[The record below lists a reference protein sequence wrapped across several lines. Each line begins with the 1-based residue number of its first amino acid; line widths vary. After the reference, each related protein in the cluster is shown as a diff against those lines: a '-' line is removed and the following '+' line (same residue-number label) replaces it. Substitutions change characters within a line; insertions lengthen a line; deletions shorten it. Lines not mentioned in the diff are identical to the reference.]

1 MQKCYINGMGCVSSQ
16 ETYDT
21 SFLES
26 VEINTTE
33 NIVYAK
39 QPSYKELIPPAAA
52 RRMAKGVKMG
62 LAASTKALKEANVEV
77 PDAIITGTGM
87 GCIEDSE
94 KFLKALIDNNE
105 EYLTPTNFIQS
116 THNTVGA
123 QIALGLGCKGYNFT
137 YVNGSISFESALLDA
152 KLQLENEE
160 ENTILVGAADETS
173 SHTME
178 LFKLVNIIKK
188 ESDQPY
194 SVLNSN
200 SSGVVYSEGATFVT
214 LENVKK
220 ESSYAVLE
228 ALQIQNDLNVNE
240 VENFIS
246 SFLEKNNLK
255 IQDIDIVVLGN
266 NGDINFDTY
275 YTAVGS
281 LFDQIPQ
288 VYYKHLSGE
297 FNTASAFGFWVAAS
311 ILKNQA
317 IPQVV
322 KMNSIEKA
330 NFSKVLLYNQFQGKD
345 HSLVLLSKC

>member
-1 MQKCYINGMGCVSSQ
+1 MGCVSAQ
-16 ETYDT
+16 DTYEK

-137 YVNGSISFESALLDA
+137 YVNGAISFESALLDA
-152 KLQLENEE
+152 KLQIENDE
-160 ENTILVGAADETS
+160 ENTILVGAADETAPHS
-173 SHTME
+173 ME
-178 LFKLVNIIKK
+178 LFKLINLIKS
-188 ESDQPY
+188 ENNTPY
-194 SVLNSN
+194 SVLDSN
-200 SSGVVYSEGATFVT
+200 SSGVVYSEGATFIA
-214 LENVKK
+214 LENQQK
-220 ESSYAVLE
+220 ENSYAVIE
-228 ALQIQNDLNVNE
+228 AIQIQNELKIDE
-240 VENFIS
+240 VESFITN
-246 SFLEKNNLK
+246 FLENNRLR
-255 IQDIDIVVLGN
+255 IQDIDAVVLGN
-266 NGDINFDTY
+266 NGDITFDSY
-275 YTAVGS
+275 YKPVAS
-281 LFDQIPQ
+281 IFNQIPQ

-297 FNTASAFGFWVAAS
+297 FNTASAFGFWIAAT
-311 ILKNQA
+311 IVKNQS
-317 IPQVV
+317 IPQII
-322 KMNSIEKA
+322 KMNSMEKS
-330 NFSKVLLYNQFQGKD
+330 NFSKVILYNQFQGKD

>member
-1 MQKCYINGMGCVSSQ
+1 MGCVSSQ
-16 ETYDT
+16 DTYET

-220 ESSYAVLE
+220 ENTYAVLE
-228 ALQIQNDLNVNE
+228 ALQIQNELNIDE
-240 VENFIS
+240 VESFIT
-246 SFLEKNNLK
+246 SFLDKNHLK
-255 IQDIDIVVLGN
+255 IQDIDVVVLGN

-281 LFDQIPQ
+281 LFSQIPQ

>member
-1 MQKCYINGMGCVSSQ
+1 MGCVSAQ
-16 ETYDT
+16 DTYET

-62 LAASTKALKEANVEV
+62 LAASTKALKEANIEV

-137 YVNGSISFESALLDA
+137 YVNGAISFESALLDA
-152 KLQLENEE
+152 KLQIENDE
-160 ENTILVGAADETS
+160 ENTILVGAADETAPHS
-173 SHTME
+173 ME
-178 LFKLVNIIKK
+178 LFKLINLIKI
-188 ESDQPY
+188 ENNTPY
-194 SVLNSN
+194 SVLDSN
-200 SSGVVYSEGATFVT
+200 SSGVVYSEGATFIA
-214 LENVKK
+214 LENQQK
-220 ESSYAVLE
+220 ENSYAVVE
-228 ALQIQNDLNVNE
+228 AIQIQNELKIDE
-240 VENFIS
+240 VECFLTN
-246 SFLEKNNLK
+246 FLENNNLR
-255 IQDIDIVVLGN
+255 IQDIDAVILGN
-266 NGDINFDTY
+266 NGDVSFDSY
-275 YTAVGS
+275 YKPVAS
-281 LFDQIPQ
+281 IFNQIPQ

-297 FNTASAFGFWVAAS
+297 FNTASAFGFWIAAT
-311 ILKNQA
+311 IVKNQS
-317 IPQVV
+317 IPQII
-322 KMNSIEKA
+322 KMNSIEKS
-330 NFSKVLLYNQFQGKD
+330 NFSKVILYNQFQGKD

>member
-1 MQKCYINGMGCVSSQ
+1 MGCVSAQ
-16 ETYDT
+16 DTYET

-62 LAASTKALKEANVEV
+62 LAASTKALKEANIEV

-123 QIALGLGCKGYNFT
+123 QIALGLDCKGYNFT
-137 YVNGSISFESALLDA
+137 YVNGAVSFESALLDA
-152 KLQLENEE
+152 KLQIENDE
-160 ENTILVGAADETS
+160 ENTILVGAADETAPHS
-173 SHTME
+173 ME
-178 LFKLVNIIKK
+178 LFKLINLIKS
-188 ESDQPY
+188 ENNTPY
-194 SVLNSN
+194 SVLDSN
-200 SSGVVYSEGATFVT
+200 SSGVVYSEGATFIA
-214 LENVKK
+214 LENQQK
-220 ESSYAVLE
+220 ENSYAVVE
-228 ALQIQNDLNVNE
+228 AIQIQNELKIDE
-240 VENFIS
+240 VECFLTN
-246 SFLEKNNLK
+246 FLENNNLR
-255 IQDIDIVVLGN
+255 IQDIDAVILGN
-266 NGDINFDTY
+266 NGDVSFDSY
-275 YTAVGS
+275 YKPVAS
-281 LFDQIPQ
+281 IFNQIPQ

-297 FNTASAFGFWVAAS
+297 FNTASAFGFWIAAT
-311 ILKNQA
+311 IVKNQS
-317 IPQVV
+317 IPQII
-322 KMNSIEKA
+322 KMNSIEKS
-330 NFSKVLLYNQFQGKD
+330 NFSKVILYNQFQGKD

>member
-16 ETYDT
+16 DTYET

-330 NFSKVLLYNQFQGKD
+330 TFSKVLLYNQFQGKD

>member
-16 ETYDT
+16 DTYET

-188 ESDQPY
+188 ESDLPY
-194 SVLNSN
+194 SVLDSN

-220 ESSYAVLE
+220 ENTYAVLE
-228 ALQIQNDLNVNE
+228 ALQIQNELNIDE

-255 IQDIDIVVLGN
+255 IQDIDVVVLGN

-281 LFDQIPQ
+281 LFSQIPQ

>member
-16 ETYDT
+16 DTYET

-62 LAASTKALKEANVEV
+62 IAASTKALKEANVEV

-188 ESDQPY
+188 ESDLPY
-194 SVLNSN
+194 SVLDSN

-220 ESSYAVLE
+220 ENSYAVLE
-228 ALQIQNDLNVNE
+228 ALQIQNELNIDE
-240 VENFIS
+240 VESFIT
-246 SFLEKNNLK
+246 SFLDKNHLK
-255 IQDIDIVVLGN
+255 IQDIDVVVLGN

-317 IPQVV
+317 IPKVV